1 MRTVGHNFAPI
12 KVVLL
17 LWSFVP
23 LSLWV
28 CCLGHHQAEG
38 NATKC
43 VLTESVL
50 SWWTTVCHGKRW
62 EEKARPTLVHASI
75 INLKSHSTHLS
86 RGCCTSVPLDKC
98 PTKPSTVD
106 SKSTRRCR
114 KGRRWG
120 IPIWCTLQKTQQKST
135 RVSDIRKGL
144 LWHYAHTL
152 QFCKAHEQLESTL

>member
-17 LWSFVP
+17 PWSFVP

-50 SWWTTVCHGKRW
+50 SWRRTVCHGKRW
-62 EEKARPTLVHASI
+62 EEKVRPTLVHASI

-86 RGCCTSVPLDKC
+86 RGCCTSVPPNSVQWTPNLPGAVGKVGGEGY
-98 PTKPSTVD
+98 PF
-106 SKSTRRCR
+106 
-114 KGRRWG
+114 
-120 IPIWCTLQKTQQKST
+120 WCTLQKTQQKST